1 MGANGSVISPGP
13 APLTSPGLLRPGD
26 LQHRRRPRDRR
37 QTGADREYDYE
48 TNTETK
54 NYTYTGTGGVAVGNW
69 LARTVFAAKFAERN
83 FVLQR
88 DRLKQQDPVQP

>member
-1 MGANGSVISPGP
+1 MGASGNVISPGP
-13 APLTSPGLLRPGD
+13 APAGPAPGLLRPGD
-26 LQHRRRPRDRR
+26 PQHRRHDYAIVSK
-37 QTGADREYDYE
+37 TGADREYDYE

-83 FVLQR
+83 FCS
-88 DRLKQQDPVQP
+88 PT